1 MQLEYDILT
10 DLFISPEEPEMHLQT
25 VNQIDK
31 IVKNLTKAQ
40 RAIYEQTNITQDKE
54 GNLIRAVGQWEKE
67 LYDLITLRAIPF
79 QDKIKQLKLSNE
91 EDQADP
97 NVDNNESN
105 SFSPH
110 AMFNMSEGFAY
121 TKIKK
126 HENIFAEHNKEQ
138 MTRVYPRGTRIM
150 SSNFNPLFYWHAG
163 CQLVSMN
170 YQLLDWKMRFTRA
183 IFNDNRACGYVL
195 KREFRD
201 DSHSKHKNV
210 RVKVLQFFPNFQDA
224 TLVEQPD
231 TCTVEIASKQSIWR
245 LEEHRVPIRDLV
257 QFGSK
262 PLELSIKDENVTG
275 KDWKQ
280 DSEHL
285 VSFSLMKKKTKL
297 KRLFHRMTKGGDY
310 ECLAFESFPVD
321 CTKLGYRYIPLVN
334 KQTQVVY
341 GMLLCHFD
349 KE

>member
-1 MQLEYDILT
+1 
-10 DLFISPEEPEMHLQT
+10 
-25 VNQIDK
+25 
-31 IVKNLTKAQ
+31 
-40 RAIYEQTNITQDKE
+40 
-54 GNLIRAVGQWEKE
+54 
-67 LYDLITLRAIPF
+67 
-79 QDKIKQLKLSNE
+79 
-91 EDQADP
+91 
-97 NVDNNESN
+97 
-105 SFSPH
+105 
-110 AMFNMSEGFAY
+110 
-121 TKIKK
+121 
-126 HENIFAEHNKEQ
+126 
-138 MTRVYPRGTRIM
+138 
-150 SSNFNPLFYWHAG
+150 
-163 CQLVSMN
+163 
-170 YQLLDWKMRFTRA
+170 
-183 IFNDNRACGYVL
+183 
-195 KREFRD
+195 
-201 DSHSKHKNV
+201 
-210 RVKVLQFFPNFQDA
+210 VLQFFPNFQDA